1 MVIAVAIIA
10 MYLSLQL
17 AFAVDMAK
25 QHTQDKIAHGEEVSN
40 AEMQNGFSFGEVLS
54 GFNDRITN
62 EPSKIEITPSANKIS
77 GLTALILFCWIAWYF
92 TGQRKLINGKEYGSA
107 DWGTAQ
113 KIAHLQGGYLY
124 NREVK
129 KINKNKDLNKPQ
141 KEAKIEELKIRYGK
155 DEKKKYYYSDR
166 LFTKT
171 EKICMHNFELN
182 NNTLIIGGSGSGKS
196 RGYVLPNLLQA
207 NSSVIITD
215 PKGELVGKV
224 GYFLTKIAGYKLRI
238 LELGDYKERS
248 DSFNPL
254 YYIHPERADWEE
266 RVLSL
271 IDALIANTDGGEEQK
286 GSDPFWGK
294 AERLFLQAI
303 IFAVVTAFKPEEQN
317 FNTCVEL
324 IHWLEIEEERDDKNS
339 RLDAFFRKFKE
350 RYGENHIAVHQFDEF
365 RSKASGKT
373 AKSIVISAVARLA
386 PMKIPVIQRILGRDD
401 MQLDMVGEEKTAIFV
416 VKPPTVHSCDF
427 IAGMFFTILFQELNY
442 CATIKYKKEQRLPV
456 PVHFYLDEYANTCR
470 IGGMVE
476 IISYARS
483 LGVGITIV
491 LQSRQQIEDIH
502 EKQWQTIV
510 DTTNT
515 FLYLGGIR
523 SPETLEWIS
532 KLLGKGTFE
541 KKSTSRTRG
550 RQGSSSTS
558 FDKIGRELLDA
569 AEIQKLKKDK
579 CLFFISGYDPYMSI
593 KYKYESHP
601 NYKYTSDANKEYFF
615 EYVPRYLTERKVQ
628 GTEQEKAE
636 VDEQAKREEWL
647 EREIDSI
654 VYSNLPSIDTD
665 VDIETEVQ
673 KLKANLPRLTIIAD
687 AFEGEVKAIEE
698 TLEDRNSEVLN
709 DILNDAASAA
719 RKEKEDSDDI
729 NSAIADIMY
738 ANIMAIDTQPEKAAE
753 TIIALAENKNNIVD
767 YADSIKLDE
776 IKELIERENP
786 HGEEDE
792 EYADEDESDIEILVR
807 ERTNFGT
814 DLTESIKAYQD
825 ERSAG

>member
-1 MVIAVAIIA
+1 
-10 MYLSLQL
+10 MYLALQL
-17 AFAVDMAK
+17 SWSIDQAK
-25 QHTQDKIAHGEEVSN
+25 KLTAERISHGEEVTV
-40 AEMQNGFSFGEVLS
+40 AEQQNGFAFGDILPAL
-54 GFNDRITN
+54 NDRLTN
-62 EPSKIEITPSANKIS
+62 EPTKIEVTPSAKKIC
-77 GLTALILFCWIAWYF
+77 GFAALFLFCWVAWYF
-92 TGQRKLINGKEYGSA
+92 TAQRKTISGKEYGTA
-107 DWGTAQ
+107 EWGTPQ
-113 KIAHLQGGYLY
+113 KIAHLQAGYLF
-124 NREVK
+124 NKEVAKVK
-129 KINKNKDLNKPQ
+129 KDKKLNKPQ
-141 KEAKIEELKIRYGK
+141 KEAKIEELKVRYGK
-155 DEKKKYYYSDR
+155 TDGKYYYSNR

-171 EKICMHNFELN
+171 ESICMHNFELN

-207 NSSVIITD
+207 NSSVIVTD

-248 DSFNPL
+248 DCFNPL

-339 RLDAFFRKFKE
+339 RLDAFFRLFKE
-350 RYGENHIAVHQFDEF
+350 RYGENHIAAHQFDEF

-386 PMKIPVIQRILGRDD
+386 PMKIPVIQRILSRDD

-427 IAGMFFTILFQELNY
+427 IAGMFFTLLFQELNY
-442 CATIKYKKEQRLPV
+442 TATIKYKKEQRLPV
-456 PVHFYLDEYANTCR
+456 PVHFYLDEYANTCK

-558 FDKIGRELLDA
+558 YDKIGRELLDP
-569 AEIQKLKKDK
+569 AEIQKIKKDK
-579 CLFFISGYDPYMSI
+579 CLFFISGYDPYLST
-593 KYKYESHP
+593 KYRYQSHP
-601 NYKYTSDANKEYFF
+601 NYKYTADKNSNLFF
-615 EYVPRYLTERKVQ
+615 EYVPKYLTDHKK
-628 GTEQEKAE
+628 EQAAE
-636 VDEQAKREEWL
+636 EQKQEQAKKEETL
-647 EREIDSI
+647 LREIDAI
-654 VYSNLPSIDTD
+654 VNDNLPSINM
-665 VDIETEVQ
+665 DIDLDRMVQ
-673 KLKANLPRLTIIAD
+673 KLQANLPKLTLVD
-687 AFEGEVKAIEE
+687 AVFESDTPLTSDTEE
-698 TLEDRNSEVLN
+698 DKTE
-709 DILNDAASAA
+709 A
-719 RKEKEDSDDI
+719 
-729 NSAIADIMY
+729 AIA
-738 ANIMAIDTQPEKAAE
+738 NILESAHGEDEAAIKEINDFVENIVFDNLPSMDTTPENVAE
-753 TIIALAENKNNIVD
+753 TIIKLAENKENVID
-767 YADSIKLDE
+767 YAAENNALEMETLRAYVEQETASDDE
-776 IKELIERENP
+776 Y
-786 HGEEDE
+786 EDE
-792 EYADEDESDIEILVR
+792 EENQSSDIELMRDISI
-807 ERTNFGT
+807 GI
-814 DLTESIKAYQD
+814 DLTEDIKAYQREED
-825 ERSAG
+825 RSAG